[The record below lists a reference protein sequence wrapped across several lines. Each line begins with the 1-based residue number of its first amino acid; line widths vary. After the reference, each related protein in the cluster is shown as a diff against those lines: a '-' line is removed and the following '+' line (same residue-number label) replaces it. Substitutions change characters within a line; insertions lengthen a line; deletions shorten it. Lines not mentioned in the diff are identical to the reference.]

1 MPGNGYLKSVSQDPV
16 AIQFPLAA
24 TLNRIGGH
32 SRVAVYGHHPSPVTA
47 GADVWEGG
55 GAYPFQAAATVLEIL
70 SASANDTAAGTGA
83 RTFLLQGLDANY
95 NVISE
100 TLTMAGVTPVQT
112 VNSYL
117 RVNSLNIVSAGS
129 GQVNAGD
136 ITLRVTGAGATQAIA
151 RAGYGYAKQA
161 IYTVPAGFTLLVTD
175 LLLECGGTG
184 TASVITFS
192 FTRINAFTGN
202 IIQTTSEYL
211 AGPLFPVQR
220 SVIVGAMVQQ
230 RTTLTTRV
238 KAVTGTEDGFS
249 AFEGI
254 LVDNTQLV

>member
-1 MPGNGYLKSVSQDPV
+1 MASNGYIKNIDNSPI
-16 AIQFPLAA
+16 AMPAPLAA

-32 SRVAVYGHHPSPVTA
+32 TRVALYGHHPSPVTA

-55 GAYPFQAAATVLEIL
+55 GSYPFQAAATKLEIL
-70 SASANDTAAGTGA
+70 SASALDTAAGTGA
-83 RTFLLQGLDANY
+83 RTFTLTGLDTNY
-95 NVISE
+95 NPISE
-100 TLTMAGVTPVQT
+100 VLTMNGVTPVQS

-117 RVNSLNIVSAGS
+117 RVNGLIMASGGS

-136 ITLRVTGAGATQAIA
+136 VTLRVTGVGATQAIA

-175 LLLECGGTG
+175 LLFECGGTG
-184 TASVITFS
+184 SASVIQFS
-192 FTRINAFTGN
+192 FTRVNAVLGTT
-202 IIQTTSEYL
+202 QTTNEYL

-220 SVIVGAMVQQ
+220 SVIVGALVPQM
-230 RTTLTTRV
+230 TTLTTRV
-238 KAVTGTEDGFS
+238 KAVTGTEDGFA

-254 LVDNTQLV
+254 LIDNTQLI

>member
-1 MPGNGYLKSVSQDPV
+1 MANGYVKSVAQDPV
-16 AIQFPLAA
+16 QIVFPLAA

-47 GADVWEGG
+47 GADIWEGS
-55 GAYPFQAAATVLEIL
+55 GAYPFQAAATKLEIL
-70 SASANDTAAGTGA
+70 SANANDTAAGTGA
-83 RTFLLQGLDANY
+83 RTFTLTGLDANY
-95 NVISE
+95 NSQSE
-100 TLTMAGVTPVQT
+100 VLTMAGVTPVQT

-117 RVNSLNIVSAGS
+117 RVNGLVLASGGS
-129 GQVNAGD
+129 GQTNAGD
-136 ITLRVTGAGATQAIA
+136 VTLRVTGAGATQAIA

-184 TASVITFS
+184 AASDIVFS
-192 FTRINAFTGN
+192 FTRINAVANT
-202 IIQTTSEYL
+202 IVTTSEYI

-220 SVIVGAMVQQ
+220 SVIVGALVAEK
-230 RTTLTTRV
+230 TTVTNRI
-238 KAVTGTEDGFS
+238 KAVTGTVDGFS

-254 LVDNTQLV
+254 LIDNVDLQ